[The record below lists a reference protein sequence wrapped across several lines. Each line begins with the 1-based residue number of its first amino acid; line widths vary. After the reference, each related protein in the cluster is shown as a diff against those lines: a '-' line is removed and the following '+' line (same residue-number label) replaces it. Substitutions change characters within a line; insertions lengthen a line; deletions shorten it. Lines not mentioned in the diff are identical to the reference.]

1 MKKEH
6 LVKKVSA
13 ELDVLRFPSAV
24 QHRIGAHCLK
34 CSLPLSLFQPD
45 LSAPERLLGVCE
57 RCKHWFL
64 VDLIPDLTE
73 GVLSRL
79 PDIEVIRSLSVESVS
94 NEAPKRSTDC
104 KV

>member
-1 MKKEH
+1 MKKGH
-6 LVKKVSA
+6 IVKKVSA

-24 QHRIGAHCLK
+24 RHRIGAHCLK

-45 LSAPERLLGVCE
+45 LSSPERLLGICE

-64 VDLIPDLTE
+64 IDLIPDLTE

-79 PDIEVIRSLSVESVS
+79 PDIEVIRQLSLEDPSEETSKKS
-94 NEAPKRSTDC
+94 KNRDT
-104 KV
+104 